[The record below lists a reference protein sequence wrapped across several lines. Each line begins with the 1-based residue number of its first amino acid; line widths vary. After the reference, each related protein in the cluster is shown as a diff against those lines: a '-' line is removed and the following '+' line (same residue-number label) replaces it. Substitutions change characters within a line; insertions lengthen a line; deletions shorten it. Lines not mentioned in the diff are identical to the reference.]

1 MSSKLPKRALIAIT
15 SHSAPFY
22 PDGSINGMFY
32 TEVLHPF
39 QVLSQ
44 AGFEIDL
51 ASETGTYTLDPY
63 SVTEQFISGDEVD
76 LVKDPASPLNKLL
89 TNSVKKAS
97 DVRGDDYGL
106 FFASAGFATVYDYPN
121 AKALQAVAESVWE
134 RGGVIAAVCHGG
146 AIFPGIKDAATGK
159 SIIANKKVTGFST
172 EADKLAGVLDKIHAD
187 GVMTTEESAVSAGA
201 NYVAPPSP
209 FAEFAVTDGRV
220 ISGANP
226 FSAHATAVAALEAF
240 EKI

>member
-1 MSSKLPKRALIAIT
+1 MSSKLPKKALIAIT

-22 PDGSINGMFY
+22 PDGSVNGMFY
-32 TEVLHPF
+32 TEVLHPY

-44 AGFEIDL
+44 AGFDIDL

-63 SVTEQFISGDEVD
+63 SVTEQFVSGDDVT

-89 TNSVKKAS
+89 ANSVKKAS
-97 DVRGDDYGL
+97 DVKPEDYGM
-106 FFASAGFATVYDYPN
+106 FFASAGFATVYDYPK
-121 AKALQAVAESVWE
+121 ATALQAVAENVWE

-159 SIIANKKVTGFST
+159 SIIADKKVTGFST

-209 FAEFAVTDGRV
+209 FAEFAVTDGRIV
-220 ISGANP
+220 SGANP

-240 EKI
+240 DKI

>member
-1 MSSKLPKRALIAIT
+1 MSSKLPKKALIAIT

-22 PDGSINGMFY
+22 PDGSVNGMFY
-32 TEVLHPF
+32 TEVLHPY

-44 AGFEIDL
+44 AGFDIDL

-63 SVTEQFISGDEVD
+63 SVTEQFVSGDDVA

-89 TNSVKKAS
+89 ANSVKKAS
-97 DVRGDDYGL
+97 DVKAEDYGM
-106 FFASAGFATVYDYPN
+106 FFASAGFATVYDYPK
-121 AKALQAVAESVWE
+121 AKALQAVAENVWE

-159 SIIANKKVTGFST
+159 SIAADKKVTGFST

-209 FAEFAVTDGRV
+209 FAEFAVTDGRIV
-220 ISGANP
+220 SGANP

-240 EKI
+240 DRI